1 VTRALLIT
9 NPAAARTD
17 ARAVTAVRETLRR
30 GGWDVDVLATAGP
43 GDARRF
49 ASEMKGAG
57 YDAVIC
63 YGGDGTAMQ
72 VAAGVAG
79 TEIPL
84 GIIPGGTGNI
94 LARNLRLPTDPGAAA
109 RLLLT
114 ARRMPIDLGLVERAD
129 GLHYFAVCCGAGF
142 DAELMVATD
151 ATSKRRWKMAA
162 YVGAAFAALPRVQS
176 VRHRVVV
183 DGVVHDV
190 RAAMVLIANCGELFP
205 PFVKIHHEVHPDDGW
220 LDVVALR
227 ADGAMDGV
235 ASFLELVLGSKEGSP
250 RVWFGR
256 GRTIRVEVADGPA
269 RAVQLDG
276 EPVGT
281 TPLEARLMPHAL
293 TMLVAPAMASNGRG
307 GRGQ

>member
-1 VTRALLIT
+1 MTRALLIT

-49 ASEMKGAG
+49 AEGVKGSG
-57 YDAVIC
+57 YEALIC

-79 TEIPL
+79 TGMPL
-84 GIIPGGTGNI
+84 GLIPGGTGNI
-94 LARNLRLPTDPGAAA
+94 LARNLRLPTNPAAAA
-109 RLLLT
+109 RLLLN
-114 ARRMPIDLGLVERAD
+114 ARQMPIDLGLVERAD
-129 GLHYFAVCCGAGF
+129 GAHYFAVCCGAGF

-151 ATSKRRWKMAA
+151 GASKRRWKMAA
-162 YVGAAFAALPRVQS
+162 YVGKALGALPGVSS
-176 VRHRVVV
+176 VRHRVIV

-205 PFVKIHHEVHPDDGW
+205 PFVKIHHAVHPDDGW

-227 ADGAMDGV
+227 ADGAWDGI
-235 ASFLELVLGSKEGSP
+235 ASFVELVLRDRESSP

-256 GRTIRVEVADGPA
+256 GRTIRVEVADGPG

-281 TPLEARLMPHAL
+281 TPLEARLLPHAL
-293 TMLVAPAMASNGRG
+293 TMLVAPATAANGKGARG
-307 GRGQ
+307 E

>member
-1 VTRALLIT
+1 MTRALLIT

-30 GGWDVDVLATAGP
+30 GGWELDVLATAGP

-49 ASEMKGAG
+49 VEAAKGSA

-79 TEIPL
+79 TGMPL
-84 GIIPGGTGNI
+84 GLIPGGTGNI
-94 LARNLRLPTDPGAAA
+94 LARNLRLPTDPAAAA

-114 ARRMPIDLGLVERAD
+114 ARPMAIDLGLVQRAD
-129 GLHYFAVCCGAGF
+129 GAHYFAVCCGAGF

-151 ATSKRRWKMAA
+151 SASKRRWKMAA
-162 YVGAAFAALPRVQS
+162 YVGAAFAKLPRVTS
-176 VRHRVVV
+176 VRHNVVV

-220 LDVVALR
+220 FDVVALR
-227 ADGAMDGV
+227 ADGALDGV

-256 GRTIRVEVADGPA
+256 GRTIRVEVAGGPG

-281 TPLEARLMPHAL
+281 TPLEARLLPHAL
-293 TMLVAPAMASNGRG
+293 TMLVAPATASNGKG
-307 GRGQ
+307 ARGQ

>member
-1 VTRALLIT
+1 MDV
-9 NPAAARTD
+9 D
-17 ARAVTAVRETLRR
+17 AVQAVRDTLRG
-30 GGWDVDVLATAGP
+30 GGWRVDVLATHRP

-49 ASEMKGAG
+49 ATEALADG
-57 YDAVIC
+57 YDALVT

-72 VAAGVAG
+72 AAAGVAG
-79 TEIPL
+79 TAIPL

-109 RLLLT
+109 RLLLG
-114 ARRMPIDLGLVERAD
+114 ARAMPIDLGLVERAD

-151 ATSKRRWKMAA
+151 SASKRRWKMAA
-162 YVGAAFAALPRVQS
+162 YVGAAFAKLPRVHS
-176 VRHRVVV
+176 VTHRVIV

-227 ADGAMDGV
+227 ADGAVDGV

-256 GRTIRVEVADGPA
+256 GRTIRVEAMDGPG

-281 TPLEARLMPHAL
+281 TPLEARLLPHAL
-293 TMLVAPAMASNGRG
+293 TILVAPETAANGKG
-307 GRGQ
+307 ARGQ

>member
-1 VTRALLIT
+1 MTRALLIT

-17 ARAVTAVRETLRR
+17 ARAVTAVRDTLRR

-49 ASEMKGAG
+49 AEELKGAG

-94 LARNLRLPTDPGAAA
+94 LARNLRLPADPAAAA

-129 GLHYFAVCCGAGF
+129 GPHYFAVCCGAGF

-151 ATSKRRWKMAA
+151 SVSKRRWKMAA
-162 YVGAAFAALPRVQS
+162 YVGAAFAALPGVTS

-227 ADGAMDGV
+227 ADGAMDGI
-235 ASFLELVLGSKEGSP
+235 ASFLEP
-250 RVWFGR
+250 
-256 GRTIRVEVADGPA
+256 
-269 RAVQLDG
+269 
-276 EPVGT
+276 
-281 TPLEARLMPHAL
+281 TPLEARLLPHAL
-293 TMLVAPAMASNGRG
+293 TMLVAPATASNGRG
-307 GRGQ
+307 ARGQ